1 MSLDEPAIQIDGL
14 VKKFG
19 SKTVLHGLT
28 LSVPKGSIFGFLG
41 PNGSGKT
48 TTIKCLL
55 GLLRYQGGT
64 CRVLGI
70 DPSRQ
75 SLAIRQRVGYMAENQ
90 TMYDFMT
97 VKQIIGWVGRFY
109 PSWDQSLADDLRGQT
124 DLAPKA
130 KVGQLSKGQASK
142 LALLLALAPRP
153 ELVILDDPTL
163 GLDPIARRDFMR
175 DVIGQLQTRGV
186 TVFFSSHLLYEI
198 EPVVDWVCILHEGQ
212 VIKMARTD
220 ELRERVKRVLLRP
233 PDGAVLA
240 MFLGITSQVGN
251 NLRVVESRCSQ
262 PGSLLTNVDHQVGPV
277 LLGRTVVCATG
288 GANLEFFK
296 WTDDQRLVALW
307 RPDLDGPE
315 PRGTRELA
323 VDIGRGKVRQLVPA
337 GDDRLLVLV
346 DRSTGKLRRRGFP
359 PLDQLTLVCVQ
370 LSDSDRPKVTGEV
383 LLWQRSP
390 EDHERADVAA
400 ELAVS
405 GRYGYL
411 VWRHTLGQPNTELRV
426 IDLSPQALGEVLATE
441 QLGNFVEP
449 RIRKV
454 DDRLILGGESIL
466 WDAGRPRILEFDIS
480 DPSRPRRL
488 AELPRLPEPELS
500 GSLWRNQAAVLFD
513 GQHLFMVDHG
523 SLRVYALAPDG
534 KSWELLGRRRAGFLE
549 TALGGPC
556 LPVLRDNDRLYVH
569 SWGFGLLVFDISDPS
584 RPRRI
589 AHWSY
594 TADWQ
599 TRGVL
604 PLGEF
609 IALPGGFRDGRML
622 VAHRP

>member
-19 SKTVLHGLT
+19 SKTVLQGLT

-109 PSWDQSLADDLRGQT
+109 PSWDQSLADDLRGQMN
-124 DLAPKA
+124 LSARA

-233 PDGAVLA
+233 PDGAVLDD
-240 MFLGITSQVGN
+240 V
-251 NLRVVESRCSQ
+251 
-262 PGSLLTNVDHQVGPV
+262 PGLLDVAEAG
-277 LLGRTVVCATG
+277 
-288 GANLEFFK
+288 
-296 WTDDQRLVALW
+296 QRL
-307 RPDLDGPE
+307 
-315 PRGTRELA
+315 A
-323 VDIGRGKVRQLVPA
+323 VTVEDI
-337 GDDRLLVLV
+337 
-346 DRSTGKLRRRGFP
+346 
-359 PLDQLTLVCVQ
+359 
-370 LSDSDRPKVTGEV
+370 
-383 LLWQRSP
+383 
-390 EDHERADVAA
+390 
-400 ELAVS
+400 
-405 GRYGYL
+405 
-411 VWRHTLGQPNTELRV
+411 TE
-426 IDLSPQALGEVLATE
+426 A
-441 QLGNFVEP
+441 
-449 RIRKV
+449 
-454 DDRLILGGESIL
+454 
-466 WDAGRPRILEFDIS
+466 
-480 DPSRPRRL
+480 
-488 AELPRLPEPELS
+488 
-500 GSLWRNQAAVLFD
+500 
-513 GQHLFMVDHG
+513 
-523 SLRVYALAPDG
+523 
-534 KSWELLGRRRAGFLE
+534 
-549 TALGGPC
+549 
-556 LPVLRDNDRLYVH
+556 
-569 SWGFGLLVFDISDPS
+569 
-584 RPRRI
+584 
-589 AHWSY
+589 
-594 TADWQ
+594 
-599 TRGVL
+599 RGVL
-604 PLGEF
+604 EQIGK
-609 IALPGGFRDGRML
+609 DGLEIVDLNLDEIFEAYVIGRKEPAS
-622 VAHRP
+622 VG